1 MENLQSTPVTGPV
14 TDQERT
20 YAIDV
25 LTSTQAALHQ
35 AISGLTDAQLAYK
48 PAADRWSINEC
59 VEHIFLVERGIF
71 SGIQKGM
78 AYPANPEKRAEVKYS
93 DVDVIKAVRS
103 RAVTLPAPDP
113 FVPTGR
119 FDSVRTALAAFD
131 EQRRNAITYVQTVT
145 DDLRTHY
152 FRHIAL
158 GWLDIYQAILLLAS
172 HGERHRKQIEEIK
185 ASPGYPT
192 TSSPA

>member
-1 MENLQSTPVTGPV
+1 MQNLDSNPVVGPV
-14 TDQERT
+14 TNQERV

-25 LTSTQAALHQ
+25 LQSTQVALHQ
-35 AISGLTDAQLAYK
+35 AVDGLSHAQLTYKSGL
-48 PAADRWSINEC
+48 DRWSIAEI
-59 VEHIFLVERGIF
+59 VEHIVLVETGIF
-71 SGIQKGM
+71 GAIQKGM
-78 AYPANPEKRAEVKYS
+78 SYPANPDKRAEIKFS

-119 FDSVRTALAAFD
+119 FDSISAALEAFD
-131 EQRRNAITYVQTVT
+131 LQRAAAIGFTHNVA

-158 GWLDIYQAILLLAS
+158 GWLDCYQAILLLAS
-172 HGERHRKQIEEIK
+172 HGERHRKQIEEVK
-185 ASPGYPT
+185 ADPGFPK
-192 TSSPA
+192 